1 MLLLLLLLPLLLAQL
16 LAVPLLA
23 VSQLLTVVVVKTK
36 ANLKAQWLLR
46 LAARCSGKASAG

>member
-23 VSQLLTVVVVKTK
+23 VSQLLTVFVVKTK